1 MDISEGGER
10 FEFEPM
16 LGTESRDALWKRGR
30 EGGRER
36 EVEIER
42 ESESLHQMFKIR
54 TSILIGSFKQV
65 V

>member
-1 MDISEGGER
+1 MSRGREGGER
-10 FEFEPM
+10 FEFEPR
-16 LGTESRDALWKRGR
+16 LETESRDALWKRA
-30 EGGRER
+30 RER

-42 ESESLHQMFKIR
+42 ERESLHQMFKIR